1 MVTRPPRSTRTAT
14 LLPYTALFLS
24 LGGNA
29 PMIGFDDADI
39 DAAVQGTIA
48 SKFRN
53 AGQTCVCANRIFV
66 QDGIYDRFSEALSA
80 AVAQMKQ
87 GGGFEEGVVLGPLI
101 EGAAVDKVEE
111 HIKRSEERRV
121 GKAGV
126 STCRYRWCL
135 LTQK

>member
-1 MVTRPPRSTRTAT
+1 MRISDWSSDVCSSDLASAIGTELATNPIVRKIGFTGSTEIGKQLMAQAAGTVKKIS
-14 LLPYTALFLS
+14 LE

-29 PMIGFDDADI
+29 PMIVFDDADI

-87 GGGFEEGVVLGPLI
+87 GGEIGRAHV
-101 EGAAVDKVEE
+101 
-111 HIKRSEERRV
+111 
-121 GKAGV
+121 
-126 STCRYRWCL
+126 
-135 LTQK
+135 